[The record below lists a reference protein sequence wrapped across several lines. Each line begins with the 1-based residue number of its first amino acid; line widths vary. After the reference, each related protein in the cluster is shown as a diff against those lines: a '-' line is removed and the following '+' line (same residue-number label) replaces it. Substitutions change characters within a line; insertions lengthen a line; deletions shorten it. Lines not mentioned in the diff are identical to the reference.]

1 MAISDL
7 NVLEPKG
14 RFVTGKNTSPEDWD
28 VVSSSSES
36 TGNKKQKQQLRK
48 EPLTRTQ
55 KGSIGIW
62 DSEIFLFK
70 HTVSKVYTALLH
82 CLPSNY

>member
-62 DSEIFLFK
+62 DQVSIQYQRFTQLYY
-70 HTVSKVYTALLH
+70 TVYPVIIKK
-82 CLPSNY
+82 